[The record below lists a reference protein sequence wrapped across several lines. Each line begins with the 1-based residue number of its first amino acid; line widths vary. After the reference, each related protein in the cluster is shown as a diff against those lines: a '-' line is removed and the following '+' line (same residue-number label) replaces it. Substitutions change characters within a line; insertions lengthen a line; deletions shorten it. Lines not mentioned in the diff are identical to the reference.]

1 MIATLRRA
9 KSTDAVRVAD
19 ILIEARSS
27 FMLYAPSVHSEA
39 DVRDWVRM
47 HLILTGGVIV
57 AERKEEVVGFVAVS
71 TDSNYQW
78 IDQMSVQPLW
88 VGHGIGARLL
98 EYVVATST
106 LPIRLYTFQANLDAR
121 RFYERH
127 GFLAVEFT
135 DGQANEERCPDV
147 LYERAI
153 TPKAGATFWH

>member
-1 MIATLRRA
+1 MIATLRQA
-9 KSTDAVRVAD
+9 NSTDAARIAD
-19 ILIEARSS
+19 ILIGTRSS

-39 DVRDWVRM
+39 EVRDWVHT
-47 HLILTGGVIV
+47 HLIPTGGVTV
-57 AERKEEVVGFVAVS
+57 AERKEEVVGLVAVS
-71 TDSNYQW
+71 TDGNYQW
-78 IDQMSVQPLW
+78 IDQMSVHPLL

-98 EYVVATST
+98 KYVVATST

-153 TPKAGATFWH
+153 TPKAGG

>member
-1 MIATLRRA
+1 MKTILRRA
-9 KSTDAVRVAD
+9 NSTDAVRIAE
-19 ILIEARSS
+19 ILIEVRSS
-27 FMLYAPSVHSEA
+27 FMLYAPSVHTEA
-39 DVRDWVRM
+39 EVRDWVSM
-47 HLILTGGVIV
+47 HLISTGGVTV
-57 AERKEEVVGFVAVS
+57 AERKEEVVGLVAVS
-71 TDSNYQW
+71 TDGNYQW
-78 IDQMSVQPLW
+78 IDQMSVHPPL
-88 VGHGIGARLL
+88 VGQGIGARLL

-153 TPKAGATFWH
+153 TAKAGA